1 MSDDET
7 PMSLEELRERLVQL
21 GILKEGETNAEVDLP
36 RDISASELDYVKKVS
51 ALMRQVESLLV
62 VQVEKD
68 KALVQ
73 DLHLKVKKSKH
84 GGGL

>member
-73 DLHLKVKKSKH
+73 DLHLKVNKIKH